1 MEWTA
6 IGSKPEL
13 WANPAWKDRKMKMK
27 MNKVDTEKAYQ
38 LLWDKITALELKPGE
53 ILDIAALADD
63 LKFSQASIR
72 EALQLL
78 IHDHLVEAPP
88 RGLYVANLNFDD
100 LEKISTIRL
109 NLETLAAQ
117 QAARHATK
125 DDLVILKALCEEIA
139 QDTRELFL
147 LDQRFHQAIAR
158 AAHNNYLEETLQRMY
173 GLSKRLWFLALPYL
187 DFLPS
192 AVKSH
197 IKLVD
202 ALRDKDESLA
212 MEIMGS
218 HIEEFYLKIKDII
231 HEKDLIQG

>member
-1 MEWTA
+1 
-6 IGSKPEL
+6 
-13 WANPAWKDRKMKMK
+13 MK

-38 LLWDKITALELKPGE
+38 LLWEKITSLELKPGE
-53 ILDIAALADD
+53 ILDIAVLADE
-63 LKFSQASIR
+63 LEFSQTSVR
-72 EALQLL
+72 EALRLL

-88 RGLYVANLNFDD
+88 RGLYVAGLDFDD

-117 QAARHATK
+117 QAARRASK
-125 DDLVILKALCEEIA
+125 DDLVILGTLCEEVA
-139 QDTRELFL
+139 QDTRELFV

-197 IKLVD
+197 IKLVE
-202 ALRDKDESLA
+202 AIRKKDESLA
-212 MEIMGS
+212 MEIMS
-218 HIEEFYLKIKDII
+218 NHIEEFYLKIKEII
-231 HEKDLIQG
+231 LEKKLIED